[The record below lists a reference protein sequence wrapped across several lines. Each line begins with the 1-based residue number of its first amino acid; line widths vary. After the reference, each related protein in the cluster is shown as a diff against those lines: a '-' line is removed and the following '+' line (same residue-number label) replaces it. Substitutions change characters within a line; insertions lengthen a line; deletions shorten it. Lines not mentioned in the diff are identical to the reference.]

1 MESAS
6 HKVDNSTFR
15 ALITEK
21 EIAKNIRETTKNS
34 APGPD
39 GITLGDLSK
48 MDPKYSWMMEVFKL
62 WIVSVT
68 IPDVGRECQTVLIP
82 KSNKPDHLRDINNWR
97 HSTICSIV
105 LRLFSRI
112 ITARLTKAC
121 PIHLRQR
128 GFLRAAGCSENLK
141 LLQLLIRNPKKE
153 LRELAIVFV
162 DIAFDT
168 GSHHH
173 ILMGLKQK
181 EVDPHVIHLMK
192 NTYKNIDTCITTKN
206 EKSAPSK
213 ILKGAK
219 QGDPMSSLLFNV
231 ALDPLLC
238 ELEAEV
244 KGYQP
249 GRKSITAMAF
259 ADNLVW
265 LSDSWEGVTK
275 NIIF

>member
-1 MESAS
+1 MRIPSVRASKEGRAQSPIPALWWGMWWVLVMETAA
-6 HKVDNSTFR
+6 HKVDNSALQ

-21 EIAKNIRETTKNS
+21 EIAKNIKEMTKTS

-48 MDPKYSWMMEVFKL
+48 MDPKNSWMMEIFKL

-68 IPDVGRECQTVLIP
+68 ITDMGRECQTVLIP
-82 KSNKPDHLRDINNWR
+82 KSNKSDRLREINNWR
-97 HSTICSIV
+97 PITICSIV
-105 LRLFSRI
+105 LRLYSRI

-168 GSHHH
+168 VSHHH
-173 ILMGLKQK
+173 VLMGLKQK
-181 EVDPHVIHLMK
+181 EVGPHVIHLTK
-192 NTYKNIDTCITTKN
+192 NMYQNIDLCITT
-206 EKSAPSK
+206 
-213 ILKGAK
+213 
-219 QGDPMSSLLFNV
+219 
-231 ALDPLLC
+231 
-238 ELEAEV
+238 
-244 KGYQP
+244 
-249 GRKSITAMAF
+249 
-259 ADNLVW
+259 
-265 LSDSWEGVTK
+265 TK
-275 NIIF
+275 K